1 MLRGSG
7 TAGRGG
13 RVEREPA
20 LVAASSCGGSA
31 LSLGA
36 AASDAG
42 SGVGRATDSSLAAA
56 MGVAGTDREHAAGV
70 LWDEEGAIGV
80 EMGSAVVTSTS
91 PAVKGRCAA
100 VIAATGATYCNQ
112 QAAS

>member
-7 TAGRGG
+7 AAGRAG
-13 RVEREPA
+13 RVEREA
-20 LVAASSCGGSA
+20 TVATARSRGGSA

-36 AASDAG
+36 AALDAE
-42 SGVGRATDSSLAAA
+42 SGVGRATDPPLGAA
-56 MGVAGTDREHAAGV
+56 MGVAGTDRERAAGV

-91 PAVKGRCAA
+91 PAVKGRCAT